1 MNIRCVCGSGLGSS
15 LLMEMN
21 VKSVL
26 DSLGVEYESVE
37 HTNISSF
44 NRNGIDLIVVGA
56 DVAPVL
62 DFPKEKMIVLTNILS
77 KQELEEKIISYFK
90 LNK

>member
-1 MNIRCVCGSGLGSS
+1 MNFKCVCGSGLGSS
-15 LLMEMN
+15 LLLEMN

-26 DSLGVEYESVE
+26 DSLGVQYESVE

-44 NRNGIDLIVVGA
+44 DKKGVDYVIVGA

-62 DFPKEKMIVLTNILS
+62 DFPAEKMVVLTNILS
-77 KQELEEKIISYFK
+77 KEELTTK
-90 LNK
+90 LKKLLNLN